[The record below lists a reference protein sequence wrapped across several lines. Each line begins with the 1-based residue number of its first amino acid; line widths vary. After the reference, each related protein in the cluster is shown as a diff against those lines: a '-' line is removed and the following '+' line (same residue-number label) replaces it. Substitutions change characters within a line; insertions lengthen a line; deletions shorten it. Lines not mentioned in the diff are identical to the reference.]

1 MPTVTLTLTDTP
13 AGGVAITMDFKPA
26 IGQQASPAQA
36 DALDF
41 VRTHRKRWGDWDTT
55 PVCKCPAD
63 LNASELARDACA
75 RCGKAVIL

>member
-41 VRTHRKRWGDWDTT
+41 VRSHKKRWGDWDTK
-55 PVCKCPAD
+55 PVCKCPAGMHTI
-63 LNASELARDACA
+63 LLARNACA
-75 RCGKAVIL
+75 HCGKAVIL